1 MGHSETYQLGKPN
14 KLLYRF
20 PCCVLA
26 APPPMVWSC
35 IHISFWN
42 EIHVLILEVHQFL
55 GCPTTSFWCFWIPLS
70 YDKLDPVCNLCTFWD
85 VRRCF
90 SCITLRR
97 RRRVPGEVAEGQR
110 FYQPAPW
117 RGNDLIWK
125 RKTWPAASMCF
136 RALWGREANQRSGF
150 LIQFFFFSFG
160 CLTMKLLYFL
170 YIYIYIYIYI
180 YTVYI
185 YIYMFF
191 SRWSWRSS

>member
-1 MGHSETYQLGKPN
+1 
-14 KLLYRF
+14 
-20 PCCVLA
+20 
-26 APPPMVWSC
+26 MVWSC
-35 IHISFWN
+35 IHNISFWN

-125 RKTWPAASMCF
+125 RQTWPAASMCF
-136 RALWGREANQRSGF
+136 RALWGAYGRPTKEVVSLSSF
-150 LIQFFFFSFG
+150 LLSFG
-160 CLTMKLLYFL
+160 CLTMKLICIL
-170 YIYIYIYIYI
+170 YIYIYI
-180 YTVYI
+180 
-185 YIYMFF
+185 FF